1 VKYLAY
7 VDVKLRPGISDPE
20 GATIARALPALGFD
34 SVHAVHVGKR
44 FTVELEASDAH
55 AAQALAASLADR
67 LLANTV
73 IEESVIHVTE
83 A

>member
-1 VKYLAY
+1 MRYLAF
-7 VDVKLRPGISDPE
+7 VDVKLRPGIADPE

-34 SVHAVHVGKR
+34 SVHAVHTGKR
-44 FTVELEASDAH
+44 FSVELDATDLP